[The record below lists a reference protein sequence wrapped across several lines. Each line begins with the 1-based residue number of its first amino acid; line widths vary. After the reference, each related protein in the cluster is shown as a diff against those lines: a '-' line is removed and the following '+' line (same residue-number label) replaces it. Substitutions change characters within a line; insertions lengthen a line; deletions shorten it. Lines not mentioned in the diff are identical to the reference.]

1 MYLDVQGSILNE
13 DKKTLWES
21 LDWEN
26 ILWWE
31 RWKNIISYSTISQQH
46 EKYKVNSTW
55 SNSNINV

>member
-13 DKKTLWES
+13 DKKTFWKS

-31 RWKNIISYSTISQQH
+31 RRKNIISYSTISQ
-46 EKYKVNSTW
+46 
-55 SNSNINV
+55 